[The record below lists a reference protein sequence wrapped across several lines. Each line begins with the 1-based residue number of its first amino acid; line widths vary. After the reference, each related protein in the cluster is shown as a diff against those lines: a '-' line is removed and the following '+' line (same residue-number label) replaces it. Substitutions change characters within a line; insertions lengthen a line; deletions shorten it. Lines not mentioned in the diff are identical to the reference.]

1 VACLAASLTPLRA
14 SLAWIM
20 LFWRWVLARRLGAML
35 STKEIET
42 FEEQNIKIVKIM
54 GCYIFEGVISSL
66 TQGDGETLEF
76 LLKLCPHW
84 LHWLRLED
92 HSILGKSKP
101 YWRRDM
107 AGNLS
112 SFL

>member
-1 VACLAASLTPLRA
+1 
-14 SLAWIM
+14 
-20 LFWRWVLARRLGAML
+20 ML
-35 STKEIET
+35 STIEIET

-54 GCYIFEGVISSL
+54 DCYIFEGVISSL
-66 TQGDGETLEF
+66 TQGDGGTSEF

-84 LHWLRLED
+84 SHWLRLED

-107 AGNLS
+107 DGNLS